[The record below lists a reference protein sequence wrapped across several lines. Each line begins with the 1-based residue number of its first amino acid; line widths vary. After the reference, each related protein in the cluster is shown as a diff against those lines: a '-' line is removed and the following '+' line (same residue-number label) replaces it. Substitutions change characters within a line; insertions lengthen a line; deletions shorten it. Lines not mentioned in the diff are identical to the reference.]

1 MSKMDRIDR
10 RNRMNKKWIS
20 MIVAVFAMCM
30 SSFSQFPAM
39 ASDGQQ
45 LVPIS
50 EEMASENQN
59 LGNQNSVSVSVVTQN
74 GQGQN
79 VNQDSQSEQSSEN
92 SQNSEHAEKH
102 GQQAE
107 GTEAAEETKPVI
119 DVSASF
125 SSCMITADKNNI
137 VVEFSSTGSTEGTD
151 GMVYLLE
158 LEPYEDSVE
167 GRTAYVAAQAIGQA
181 ASVQVP
187 LHYSQSKDRL
197 YHKYVLAVWD
207 GEKYV
212 PVSGFR
218 YISNPEAVAVNTKA
232 FKEPLTKKGLNIELD
247 MLSDAF
253 TLGVK
258 HASTNIAFSQIMGTG
273 IEYEYNGKTYHF
285 NKAIM
290 DDYDKTISALS
301 NKDISVSVILLNDWN
316 PAAPDLVYPG
326 TQKKNNVYYY
336 TFHAATREGYEQMRA
351 IMSFLAEHYSGSNPD
366 YGKVS
371 NWIIGNEINNQQWNY
386 IGEMDVEQYIREY
399 QRAFRVMYTAIKSV
413 NANDRVY
420 FSLDYYWNDP
430 ANKDNKLR
438 YGGKEI
444 VDTFRA
450 MSVAE
455 GDMDWGLAYHPY
467 PIPMTE
473 PEFWDD
479 DSTGL
484 ITNTSESP
492 VINFANLSVLTDY
505 FCQDNMRMK
514 DGNVRHIILTEE
526 GFTSVSPTRGNVE
539 ELQAAAIAYS
549 YYMVDSNPYIDAYI
563 LSRQVD
569 APSDAKA
576 SLYFGLWNCDMNQ
589 PNHIVATTQKR
600 SWRVFLNVDNKR
612 YTLDNTAFAKQI
624 LGIEKWSDV
633 IPNFRWRALEK

>member
-1 MSKMDRIDR
+1 
-10 RNRMNKKWIS
+10 MNKMNRRWVS
-20 MIVAVFAMCM
+20 MVLAVWMM
-30 SSFSQFPAM
+30 SMNGFFVFPAM

-50 EEMASENQN
+50 ESMVWDNQN
-59 LGNQNSVSVSVVTQN
+59 AGNQNSVSVSVVTQS
-74 GQGQN
+74 GE
-79 VNQDSQSEQSSEN
+79 EQQISTGN
-92 SQNSEHAEKH
+92 SAD
-102 GQQAE
+102 GTQQAGE
-107 GTEAAEETKPVI
+107 GQTEGMVAEEEQKPVI

-125 SSCMITADKNNI
+125 SSCMITADKSN
-137 VVEFSSTGSTEGTD
+137 VVIEFSSTGSTEGTD

-158 LEPYEDSVE
+158 MEPYEDSVD
-167 GRTAYVAAQAIGQA
+167 GRTEYVAAQAIGQA
-181 ASVQVP
+181 ASVQIP
-187 LHYSQSKDRL
+187 LNYSQNKDRL
-197 YHKYVLAVWD
+197 YHKYLLAVWD
-207 GEKYV
+207 GENYV

-218 YISNPEAVAVNTKA
+218 YISNPEAVAVNTKE
-232 FKEPLTKKGLNIELD
+232 FKEPLTKKGLNIELN

-258 HASTNIAFSQIMGTG
+258 HASTNIAFSQIMGSG

-290 DDYDKTISALS
+290 DDYDRTISALS

-316 PAAPDLVYPG
+316 PAVPDLVYPG
-326 TQKKNNVYYY
+326 TTKQNNVYYY
-336 TFHAATREGYEQMRA
+336 SFHAATREGYEQMRA

-386 IGEMDVEQYIREY
+386 FGDMNVEQYVREY

-420 FSLDYYWNDP
+420 FSLDFYWND
-430 ANKDNKLR
+430 AAHKDNKQR

-444 VDTFRA
+444 VDMFRA
-450 MSVAE
+450 VSAEE

-479 DSTGL
+479 GSTGL
-484 ITNTSESP
+484 ITNTSDSP

-505 FCQDNMRMK
+505 FCQNNMRMK

-589 PNHIVATTQKR
+589 KNQIVATTQKR